1 MKLQEKVNAT
11 LPCDKYYYVTEEEI
25 LTKCLADDYIMLL
38 VYDKDKL
45 VAASFACKHGLF
57 FERLITDWVKL
68 EGNKIMCHE
77 FVIVDIGYRGCD
89 IQQRFMN
96 ATIREARA
104 MGYDAIW
111 CCAHHDNTPSVVSIT
126 KCGYMAIKQFVVNDC
141 LGTYITEKYKSLT

>member
-25 LTKCLADDYIMLL
+25 LTKCLADDYIILWSTIRISLSLL
-38 VYDKDKL
+38 SLRVSMDY
-45 VAASFACKHGLF
+45 F
-57 FERLITDWVKL
+57 FEGPITDWVKL

-77 FVIVDIGYRGCD
+77 FVIVDMDYRGCG

-104 MGYDAIW
+104 MGVRCYLVL
-111 CCAHHDNTPSVVSIT
+111 CTS
-126 KCGYMAIKQFVVNDC
+126 
-141 LGTYITEKYKSLT
+141 